1 MTPAQKNKIFKV
13 ISEKELDWIDFSDEN
28 IESKGNS
35 IGSKLIHLRT
45 GFFFEF
51 YFVETHEGMAFGEW
65 RITHTPGRDYKPKE
79 LYLFVT
85 SWEKLIEIF
94 QVWLVLLK
102 NEIDSQSF
110 LDKLFSYQISFKEN
124 INRDIFS
131 DQPFSDEE
139 SKTIRLQLEA
149 FKIEVNNLQALDTEI
164 SQINQKIDYLIDRLN
179 KKYPKID
186 MINIYVSTAFQL
198 LVSEGLEIAKSPI
211 FIERVKLLFHLIT
224 GGKFLN

>member
-1 MTPAQKNKIFKV
+1 MTPAQKNNIFQV

-28 IESKGNS
+28 IERKGNS

-45 GFFFEF
+45 GFYFEF

-65 RITHTPGRDYKPKE
+65 RITHTPGVNYKPKE
-79 LYLFVT
+79 LHIFII

-94 QVWLVLLK
+94 QAWLLILK

-110 LDKLFSYQISFKEN
+110 LDKMFSYQILFKEN
-124 INRDIFS
+124 MNREGFS
-131 DQPFSDEE
+131 DQPFSEEE
-139 SKTIRLQLEA
+139 SDTIRLQLDA
-149 FKIEVNNLQALDTEI
+149 FKIEVNNLHVLETEI